1 VKILKT
7 KKNWLAAT
15 VLAILLLPLAAPMFA
30 GNVTAL
36 LMNTLIEEQSGW
48 KKIETEVM
56 TILFP
61 TGGRKPMFLWWYNKE
76 PDKVYVVKYQ
86 GLIEFFAFDEPLY
99 YYRAVYDA
107 TWERLRLRYMAM
119 GWNGLP
125 LQLRESLRKIYENWH
140 APYLSFSGSTWQL
153 FDVRNITADGK
164 VVGLTFAFKLVK
176 VPFWTPRFE
185 FAEGNIMIRN
195 RFYFEPVNEVVGG
208 HEYTVN
214 AGEMKMDLV
223 ISNWKWNLDTLKP
236 LLNELKERGIEI
248 PEGRTGLALW
258 INLASINITR
268 ITPEQAETAESVST
282 TADMTIENT
291 TVSVVQNR
299 TGYDETP
306 IIARKRLFEN
316 YRIKFIKAKD
326 DTTLTGFFK
335 FVSSAKVTYSEGN
348 LQLVNVT
355 ASYIEAGAHMRLFI
369 GYPYFGGGTL
379 EHDPSL
385 GLEVPETTTPEAT
398 NPVYTIIVPSGI
410 NQIEPK
416 VLPALTTT
424 QLAMV
429 VVGIVTTAAALIYVV
444 KWKRKTPINVV
455 GAK

>member
-1 VKILKT
+1 MKT
-7 KKNWLAAT
+7 KKKWLAAT
-15 VLAILLLPLAAPMFA
+15 VLAILLVSLAAPVLA
-30 GNVTAL
+30 ENAVAPS
-36 LMNTLIEEQSGW
+36 MNAFIEEQNGW

-99 YYRAVYDA
+99 YYRAVYHA
-107 TWERLRLRYMAM
+107 EWERLRLRYMAM

-125 LQLRESLRKIYENWH
+125 WQLRESLRNIYENWH
-140 APYLSFSGSTWQL
+140 APYLPFSGSTWQL
-153 FDVRNITADGK
+153 SEVKNITADGK
-164 VVGLTFAFKLVK
+164 VIGLAFAFKLVK
-176 VPFWTPRFE
+176 MPLWTPRFE
-185 FAEGNIMIRN
+185 FAENNIMIRN
-195 RFYFEPVNEVVGG
+195 RFYFEPVKEVVDG

-223 ISNWKWNLDTLKP
+223 INNWKWNLDTLKP
-236 LLNELKERGIEI
+236 LLNELRERGIEI

-268 ITPEQAETAESVST
+268 ITPEQAETAESIST
-282 TADMTIENT
+282 TVDMAIENT

-316 YRIKFIKAKD
+316 YRIEFAKARNG
-326 DTTLTGFFK
+326 TTLAGFFN
-335 FVSSAKVTYSEGN
+335 FVSSAKVTYPDRN
-348 LQLVNVT
+348 VQLFNVT
-355 ASYIEAGAHMRLFI
+355 ASYIEAGSHMRLFI
-369 GYPYFGGGTL
+369 GYPYFDGGTL

-385 GLEVPETTTPEAT
+385 GLEIPETTTPEAT
-398 NPVYTIIVPSGI
+398 NPIYTVIAPSGI
-410 NQIEPK
+410 NQIEPR
-416 VLPALTTT
+416 VLLALTTT
-424 QLAMV
+424 QLAIIVVGVVTV
-429 VVGIVTTAAALIYVV
+429 VVVSIYVI

-455 GAK
+455 GAR